1 MQVVKTILI
10 IVDIIL
16 ALGVIVLTML
26 QNKDDQG
33 MSATITGASA
43 NNFLDKNKGRTREGQ
58 LKRMTIILAI
68 AFAVVTIALNIVYPL
83 A

>member
-16 ALGVIVLTML
+16 ALGVVILIML
-26 QNKDDQG
+26 QNNDDQG

-43 NNFLDKNKGRTREGQ
+43 NNFLDKNKGRTREGKI
-58 LKRMTIILAI
+58 KRMTIIFAI
-68 AFAVVTIALNIVYPL
+68 ALAVVTVALNIVYPL

>member
-1 MQVVKTILI
+1 MQILKIVLI

-16 ALGVIVLTML
+16 ALGTVILVML

-33 MSATITGASA
+33 MSGTITGASA
-43 NNFLDKNKGRTREGQ
+43 NNFLDKNKGRTRTGM
-58 LKRMTIILAI
+58 LKRLTVIFGIALAI
-68 AFAVVTIALNIVYPL
+68 VTGALNIVYPL